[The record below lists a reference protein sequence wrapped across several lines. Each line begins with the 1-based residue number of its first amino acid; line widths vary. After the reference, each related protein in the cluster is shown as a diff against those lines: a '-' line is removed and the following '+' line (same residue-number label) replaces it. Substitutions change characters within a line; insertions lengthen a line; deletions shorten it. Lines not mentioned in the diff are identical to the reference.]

1 MVTKM
6 NRRLSVLFLF
16 AVSGSLQ
23 LHAASQA
30 PTDSAREPLTAN
42 QVRQLEKSAVTA
54 ADHRQLAAYYQFQA
68 QEAAKK
74 LADATELEKKWGASE
89 RATKTPDPYPH
100 SRRLVSEYT
109 AQLQKYSRL
118 AEDHEWMAEKYDIA
132 QRALKNG
139 GSTNAAAISDNDVNQ
154 SSGGERNAFTLG
166 PKAGPKK

>member
-6 NRRLSVLFLF
+6 RPYLSVLFLF
-16 AVSGSLQ
+16 AASLSLQ
-23 LHAASQA
+23 LHAAPQA
-30 PTDSAREPLTAN
+30 PTDSTGEPLTAK

-54 ADHRQLAAYYQFQA
+54 VDHRQLAAYYQFQA

-118 AEDHEWMAEKYDIA
+118 AEDHQWMAEKYEIA
-132 QRALKNG
+132 QRALQNG
-139 GSTNAAAISDNDVNQ
+139 GSTNAPAVTDDDASQ
-154 SSGGERNAFTLG
+154 GGGGERNAFTLG